1 MNEERKLTNFIP
13 INRQIFKHYL
23 WNEKRSYSRF
33 EAWLYLLKEARFENS
48 KILDGG
54 HLVEVK
60 RGQIYVSIRF
70 LSKAF
75 GWTKKKIE
83 VFLTLLESDNMIKK
97 ESDKGTGQSIL
108 TICNYDEYNILL
120 EDWGTPRGHQGD
132 AEGTKS
138 NKENKDNIE
147 EDVIKEWRD
156 DFKIYLSEV
165 TDAYEGI
172 VKDIDFIK
180 DRERYHP
187 NIDIKLS
194 LEKSFRDYWST
205 EAAWYKRKKSRTKKL
220 DWVSTF
226 KNSLDQK
233 MNQVYKPR
241 QDLFSQQPTSTKEK
255 LCQWEI
261 PKLGDKRK
269 GSYEQY
275 EADVKRNAPLQV
287 NFLGYVE

>member
-1 MNEERKLTNFIP
+1 MNEGWISLHRKITEHWIWSDPVKL
-13 INRQIFKHYL
+13 K
-23 WNEKRSYSRF
+23 W
-33 EAWLYLLKEARFENS
+33 WLDLL
-48 KILDGG
+48 L
-54 HLVEVK
+54 
-60 RGQIYVSIRF
+60 YVNHSDQKVLI
-70 LSKAF
+70 
-75 GWTKKKIE
+75 GNI
-83 VFLTLLESDNMIKK
+83 LLECKK
-97 ESDKGTGQSIL
+97 GQSIMSL
-108 TICNYDEYNILL
+108 QNWANRWGVSKDTIRSFFDLLKKERMIQTENLKKTTRITICNY
-120 EDWGTPRGHQGD
+120 GD
-132 AEGTKS
+132 YQCLTHDDPT
-138 NKENKDNIE
+138 NNQTTNQPHTHPNNNDNKDNNIE
-147 EDVIKEWRD
+147 EDVIKGWRD
-156 DFKIYLSEV
+156 DFRIYLSEA

-194 LEKSFRDYWST
+194 LEKSFKDYWST

-233 MNQVYKPR
+233 MNQVYKSR
-241 QDLFSQQPTSTKEK
+241 QDLFSQQPTLTKEK